1 VVCAIKKAGVLS
13 ILFVVVLL
21 AVAVIADAQRPEQKV
36 YRVGVLRSDT
46 PSIFATRNEAFRQ
59 GLHELGYVEGKNSI
73 IEYRYAEGK
82 LDRLPQLASELVD
95 HKVDVI
101 VTGGNQA
108 TLAAKQA
115 TSTIPIVVGS
125 AGNLVQ
131 LGVVASLDHP
141 GGNVTGSTS
150 ISPDLRRK
158 RLRILKESL
167 PKVSR
172 VAVISYRRSEASRD
186 QEEVAQTEI
195 AAKALGITIQFIQV
209 QALED
214 FRDAYAAIRKDHAD
228 ALVIIQSSFTFINRE
243 QLFAFAVK
251 RRLASM
257 CEALL
262 WTENGCLMSYGP
274 DLPSQYHRAA
284 FFVDKILKGTH
295 PGDIPVESPT
305 KFDFVINLKA
315 ANQIGLAIPPTVL
328 ARADKVIK

>member
-1 VVCAIKKAGVLS
+1 MKKAGILSVLF
-13 ILFVVVLL
+13 LLVLL
-21 AVAVIADAQRPEQKV
+21 AVAVIADAQHPEQKV
-36 YRVGVLRSDT
+36 YRIGVLRTDT
-46 PSIFATRNEAFRQ
+46 PAIFATRNEAFRQ
-59 GLHELGYVEGKNSI
+59 GLHELGYVEGRNTV

-82 LDRLPQLASELVD
+82 VDRLPQLAADLVD
-95 HKVDVI
+95 HKIDII

-131 LGVVASLDHP
+131 LGVVATLALP

-150 ISPDLRRK
+150 ISPDLRRE

-172 VAVISYRRSEASRD
+172 VAVISYRRSDALRDREEAAR
-186 QEEVAQTEI
+186 TEI
-195 AAKALGITIQFIQV
+195 AAKALGITIQPIQV
-209 QALED
+209 ETPDQ
-214 FRDAYAAIRKDHAD
+214 FRDAYAAIEKEHVD
-228 ALVIIQSSFTFINRE
+228 ALVIIQSSFTFINRD
-243 QLFAFAVK
+243 QIFAFAKK

-295 PGDIPVESPT
+295 PGDIPVDSPT
-305 KFDFVINLKA
+305 KFDFIINLKA
-315 ANQIGLAIPPTVL
+315 AKQIGLAISPNVL
-328 ARADKVIK
+328 ARADKVIQ